1 MWWGKKW
8 IQLDIS
14 VEEHLKARNWMFCL
28 WFQVNKKKK
37 VLRRI
42 MWPSKCCRC
51 VTESQRWQTS
61 YNATNQNLYSPLHH
75 ATHNKINVNL
85 CGLSAQT
92 SLARQKDKKRL
103 MQIIHNWVST
113 QQAGLGTNVLQ
124 VNVSI
129 DVTQWDTGC
138 VLVGRRVGGA
148 S

>member
-1 MWWGKKW
+1 MVRKKMDTTW
-8 IQLDIS
+8 YLCRRTSQSPKLNVLSLIS
-14 VEEHLKARNWMFCL
+14 SK
-28 WFQVNKKKK
+28 QKKK